1 MAPRGDEAP
10 YEGDPYVGPA
20 DLTWMVRRRAGVG
33 GGEGGIWPPQ
43 TRETRVARADADAN
57 GNPRPTAT
65 QVAAT
70 VNSPERYAAYDDN
83 DGPADLE
90 KMVRRRAGE
99 HGGEGGIW
107 PAQKKWTR
115 GKPFDPED
123 IPIDHVIPARAM
135 RPMDPG
141 ELVSKAEELVSSFNP
156 ARMTVDAHADEQI
169 LRWNVREANDE
180 TFLRQIFYGC
190 VRYKRMID
198 VLVTAFY
205 HDNASCTLRSDR
217 DMYCVYA
224 YLALQRLEEL
234 GFGQYRRLIDA
245 KGAFYTLVPIRPR
258 RRGERRSLRTC
269 AVVSLRPSPLAF
281 NSRPRCL
288 STPSDA
294 F

>member
-1 MAPRGDEAP
+1 
-10 YEGDPYVGPA
+10 
-20 DLTWMVRRRAGVG
+20 
-33 GGEGGIWPPQ
+33 
-43 TRETRVARADADAN
+43 
-57 GNPRPTAT
+57 
-65 QVAAT
+65 
-70 VNSPERYAAYDDN
+70 
-83 DGPADLE
+83 
-90 KMVRRRAGE
+90 
-99 HGGEGGIW
+99 
-107 PAQKKWTR
+107 
-115 GKPFDPED
+115 
-123 IPIDHVIPARAM
+123 M

-258 RRGERRSLRTC
+258 RRGERRSLRTF